1 MFLLFQ
7 NIMQNCIIIDM
18 DKFAE
23 RLVKLRKRAGLNQ
36 DDLADEIGVSVDSIR
51 RWEGEKQEPRLSEL
65 KRIAH
70 VLGTTISE
78 LAGEDT
84 EYTNETTQTRV
95 VKPHQSRRNK
105 GNKEGIIVLQ
115 QGSTR
120 VEIPATS
127 QGYAILKEKLKTVS
141 IASEPLLHMEE
152 NQLSTSN

>member
-1 MFLLFQ
+1 
-7 NIMQNCIIIDM
+7 MQNCIIIDM

>member
-1 MFLLFQ
+1 
-7 NIMQNCIIIDM
+7 M

>member
-127 QGYAILKEKLKTVS
+127 QGYAILKEKLNTVS